1 MKDIITRA
9 REFHET
15 HKMKIGRDYRLEFL
29 KLSKEDIYDFL
40 ETKYGDYI
48 HVWRQKLQESEYREK
63 QMKGEAVKFHNWF
76 ANNYFTHHINGLI
89 YKITQPNKPNAEQ
102 STEELYKIFKSEG

>member
-1 MKDIITRA
+1 MEDIITRA
-9 REFHET
+9 RKFHEE

-48 HVWRQKLQESEYREK
+48 HVWRTKLQESEYREMELQK
-63 QMKGEAVKFHNWF
+63 QKDDMYLNM
-76 ANNYFTHHINGLI
+76 
-89 YKITQPNKPNAEQ
+89 
-102 STEELYKIFKSEG
+102 

>member
-1 MKDIITRA
+1 MRDVINEA
-9 REFHET
+9 RMFHEE

-48 HVWRQKLQESEYREK
+48 HVWRQKLHESEIKEK
-63 QMKGEAVKFHNWF
+63 QLQKFKDYVHDRLDKMNIPTHPEGEHSKAGCRIGDRLDIIEKQIQH
-76 ANNYFTHHINGLI
+76 
-89 YKITQPNKPNAEQ
+89 
-102 STEELYKIFKSEG
+102 